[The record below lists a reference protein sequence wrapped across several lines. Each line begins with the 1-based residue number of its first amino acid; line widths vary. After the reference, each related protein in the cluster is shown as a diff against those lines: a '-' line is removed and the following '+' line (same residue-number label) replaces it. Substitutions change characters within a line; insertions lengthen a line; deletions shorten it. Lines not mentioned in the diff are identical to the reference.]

1 MKIRNVTFCTIF
13 PGYKDFHFYKDPG
26 QVPYRFSKLGYTS
39 TLVCYGRR
47 HDFPETEKYLK
58 INCITDSRL
67 SRKFNSGIILYLL
80 CNSRKI
86 DILNTFHLTWSSLLF
101 VFIYKVINSKGF
113 AYIKLD
119 NCALSG
125 IYPWEIDVEKHRS
138 DHIRD
143 VNFKRRLKGCIARR
157 LLINKPDLWSIEDEY
172 SKDLFGSKY
181 SFFKGKL
188 ITVFN
193 GHTSDLPGAVSF
205 CNIADKED
213 IIMTAGRLGTF
224 QKATDVMLDA
234 FKTVAAQSKYNLH
247 LAGPVETSFQPYIEE
262 YRQAN
267 PSLNSRVFFHGPLGR
282 EELQRLY
289 CRSKLLCMPSRYE
302 GMAIVFPEAM
312 YYMNAVVT
320 TGNVS
325 LKPLIDKYGF
335 GLVVEKNNPEDL
347 AEALLRLINE
357 KEEREQ
363 MAHRAYELSS
373 TILNWNNIIKTL
385 QTEIDDRLNMRKG

>member
-1 MKIRNVTFCTIF
+1 MKIRNGTFCTIF

-39 TLVCYGRR
+39 TLVCYGRA

-58 INCITDSRL
+58 ITCITDSYL
-67 SRKFNSGIILYLL
+67 SRKFNSGIIFYLL

-101 VFIYKVINSKGF
+101 VFIYKVINRKGF

-119 NCALSG
+119 NCAFSG
-125 IYPWEIDVEKHRS
+125 INAWEIDFEKQS
-138 DHIRD
+138 SGHIRD
-143 VNFKRRLKGCIARR
+143 VDFKRRLKSYIARR

-172 SKDLFGSKY
+172 SKELFESKY

-188 ITVFN
+188 ITVYN
-193 GHTSDLPGAVSF
+193 GHTSDLPGAVGV

-234 FKTVAAQSKYNLH
+234 FKTVAVQSKYNLH
-247 LAGPVETSFQPYIEE
+247 LAGPVEPSFQSYIEE

-282 EELQRLY
+282 EELQRMY
-289 CRSKLLCMPSRYE
+289 CRSKLFCMSSRYE

-312 YYMNAVVT
+312 YYMNALVT

-325 LKPLIDKYGF
+325 LKPLIDKFGI
-335 GLVVEKNNPEDL
+335 GLVVKKDNPEDL
-347 AEALLRLINE
+347 AEALLKLING
-357 KEEREQ
+357 KAEREQ
-363 MAHRAYELSS
+363 MAHRAHEMSLA
-373 TILNWNNIIKTL
+373 ILNWDNIIKTL
-385 QTEIDDRLNMRKG
+385 QAEIISRLNK

>member
-1 MKIRNVTFCTIF
+1 MKIRNGTFCTIF

-26 QVPYRFSKLGYTS
+26 QIPYRFSKLGYNS
-39 TLVCYGRR
+39 TLVCYGRGY
-47 HDFPETEKYLK
+47 DFPETNKYLK
-58 INCITDSRL
+58 ITCITDRYL
-67 SRKFNSGIILYLL
+67 SKKFNSGIIFYLL
-80 CNSRKI
+80 RNSRKI

-101 VFIYKVINSKGF
+101 VFIYKVINRNGF

-119 NCALSG
+119 NCAFSG
-125 IYPWEIDVEKHRS
+125 IYSWGIDVEKQGS
-138 DHIRD
+138 VHIRD
-143 VNFKRRLKGCIARR
+143 VDFKQRLKSCIGRR
-157 LLINKPDLWSIEDEY
+157 FFIKKADLWSIEDEY
-172 SKDLFGSKY
+172 SKDLLESKY

-188 ITVFN
+188 ITVYN
-193 GHTSDLPGAVSF
+193 GHTSDLPGAISI

-234 FKTVAAQSKYNLH
+234 FKTVAAQSTYNLH
-247 LAGPVETSFQPYIEE
+247 LAGPIEPSFQSYIEKF
-262 YRQAN
+262 RQAN
-267 PSLNSRVFFHGPLGR
+267 SSLSSRVFFHGPLDR

-289 CRSKLLCMPSRYE
+289 CRSKLFCLPSRYE

-312 YYMNAVVT
+312 YYMNAVIT

-325 LKPLIDKYGF
+325 LKPLIDKFGI
-335 GLVVEKNNPEDL
+335 GLVVKKDNPEDL

-363 MAHRAYELSS
+363 MAHRAYEISS
-373 TILNWNNIIKTL
+373 TILNWNNIIKAL
-385 QTEIDDRLNMRKG
+385 QAEINSRLTQRKR